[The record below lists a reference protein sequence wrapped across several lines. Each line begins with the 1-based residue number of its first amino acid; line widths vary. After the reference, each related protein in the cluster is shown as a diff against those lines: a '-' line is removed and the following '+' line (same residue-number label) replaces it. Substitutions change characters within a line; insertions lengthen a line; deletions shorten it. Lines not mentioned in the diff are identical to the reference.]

1 VRLHTHEWGDPEAPL
16 VVCLHGVTGH
26 GGRFRK
32 LAEERLADRFHVVA
46 PDLRGHGRSTWDEPW
61 DLGTHLADMLDTV
74 GGPATWIGHSFG
86 GRLVMEITARRP
98 DLVQRAVLLDPAI
111 FAPPQIAR
119 ELAEEE
125 SVERSFGSVDEA
137 IEAREISGGLV
148 STPRA
153 MLEEEMSAHLVASE
167 DGRFRYRYSQ
177 PSVGADY
184 LEIGTPP
191 PPYEALRVPSLLVVG
206 TLSKIV
212 SAGEAELYRAALGD
226 LLEVVVVPGGHTVLW
241 DAYDETAGAIEEFLA
256 PRARL
261 KLKT

>member
-1 VRLHTHEWGDPEAPL
+1 VRLHVSEWGDPAAPP
-16 VVCLHGVTGH
+16 VICLHGVTGH

-61 DLGTHLADMLDTV
+61 DLGTHVGDVLDTV
-74 GGPATWIGHSFG
+74 EGPATWIGHSFG
-86 GRLVMEITARRP
+86 GRLVMEITAKRP

-137 IEAREISGGLV
+137 IEAREIAGGPH

-153 MLEEEMSAHLVASE
+153 MLEEEMSVHLAASE

-177 PSVGADY
+177 PSVAADY

-191 PPYEALRVPSLLVVG
+191 PPYQSLRVPTLLVVG
-206 TLSKIV
+206 ALSKIV
-212 SAGEAELYRAALGD
+212 SAGEAELYRTALGD
-226 LLEVVVVPGGHTVLW
+226 LLQVVVVPGGHTVLW
-241 DAYDETAGAIEEFLA
+241 DAFEETAAEIESFVQ
-256 PRARL
+256 P
-261 KLKT
+261 

>member
-1 VRLHTHEWGDPEAPL
+1 VRLNIHEWGDPAAPP
-16 VVCLHGVTGH
+16 VVCLHGVSGH

-61 DLGTHLADMLDTV
+61 DLGTQIADVLETV
-74 GGPATWIGHSFG
+74 EGAAAWIGHSFG
-86 GRLVMEITARRP
+86 GRLIMEITAKRP

-137 IEAREISGGLV
+137 IEAREIAGGLV
-148 STPRA
+148 STPRTI
-153 MLEEEMSAHLVASE
+153 LEEEMSVHLVVSE

-177 PSVGADY
+177 PSVATDY

-191 PPYEALRVPSLLVVG
+191 PPYEALRVPTLLVVG
-206 TLSKIV
+206 AHSKIV
-212 SAGEAELYRAALGD
+212 SAGEAELYRHALGE
-226 LLEVVVVPGGHTVLW
+226 LLQVVVVAGGHSVLW
-241 DAYDETAGAIEEFLA
+241 DAFDETADAIETFLA
-256 PRARL
+256 G
-261 KLKT
+261 

>member
-1 VRLHTHEWGDPEAPL
+1 VRLHNHEWGDPEAPL

-32 LAEERLADRFHVVA
+32 LAEERLADRFHVLA
-46 PDLRGHGRSTWDEPW
+46 LDLRGHGRSTWDEPW
-61 DLGTHLADMLDTV
+61 DLGTHVGDVLETV
-74 GGPATWIGHSFG
+74 EGPATWIGHSFG
-86 GRLVMEITARRP
+86 GRLVMEITAKHSER
-98 DLVQRAVLLDPAI
+98 VHRAVLLDPAI

-137 IEAREISGGLV
+137 IDAREISGGLV

-153 MLEEEMSAHLVASE
+153 MLEEEMSVHLAASD

-177 PSVGADY
+177 PSVAADY

-191 PPYEALRVPSLLVVG
+191 PPYEALRVPTLLVVG
-206 TLSKIV
+206 ALSKIV
-212 SAGEAELYRAALGD
+212 SAGESELYRAALGD
-226 LLEVVVVPGGHTVLW
+226 LLSVVVVPGGHTVLW
-241 DAYDETAGAIEEFLA
+241 DAFDETADAIEAFL
-256 PRARL
+256 L
-261 KLKT
+261 G